1 MKVMVQELTRCILA
15 GCALLAVPLAHA
27 ATAGVPGI
35 GQIRHQL
42 PSTQPMAP
50 SISVPQ
56 IQIPSTPSPSSTSRQ
71 RVLLRG
77 IVITG
82 DTVFP
87 LVALQALVDG
97 AEGHYITLAKMDAL
111 AQRITHYYH
120 DHGYFLSYAYIPPQ
134 TLKHGTVHIAI
145 LEARYGKTT
154 LRNTSRVDDGLL
166 KATLGPIRPGA
177 LVARAP
183 LDSRLMLMST
193 LPGVI
198 VAPAT
203 FQPGA
208 TTGTSDLGI
217 TTTSGPA
224 VTGNVLIDNYGSSY
238 TGREQLGGGL
248 TVNSPLGIG
257 DRLTFQGVTTGRD
270 LNYGRMGYSVPLDGL
285 GTRLGTTYSY
295 LHYRLGNALA
305 NLDAHGSAWVGSL
318 YLSQAFYLTPD
329 SSFYGRLQWEHK
341 GLNDNVGAAHITDNR
356 YINAVRFMLY
366 GNHRDEF
373 LGSGVTSYTASYTSG
388 TLTFSNPAAQTAD
401 FYTAHTQGHF
411 SKWAVDLSRLQSLP
425 LHTTLFLN
433 VDGQRANTNLDSEE
447 QFVLGGAYIM
457 PGYSEGVIAGDSGY
471 AVTAELRH
479 ALPSPLPGKWQG
491 QVFVDHGYVTINE
504 HLWPGFSGPNNATL
518 TDVGSGVQWTDRGF
532 SSSVVVAWRVGHE
545 SPVLTS
551 QPGVQVWWNAG
562 WAF

>member
-1 MKVMVQELTRCILA
+1 MKVKLHASARRILL
-15 GCALLAVPLAHA
+15 GCAMLGAPLAYA
-27 ATAGVPGI
+27 ATGVPGI

-42 PSTQPMAP
+42 PSTRPIAP
-50 SISVPQ
+50 SVSAPRIR
-56 IQIPSTPSPSSTSRQ
+56 IPSMVSPSSTSRQ

-77 IVITG
+77 IVLTG

-87 LVALQALVDG
+87 LVTLEALVDG
-97 AEGHYITLAKMDAL
+97 AEGHYITLAKMDTL

-120 DHGYFLSYAYIPPQ
+120 QHGYFLSYAYIPPQ
-134 TLKHGTVHIAI
+134 TLKHGTMHIAI

-154 LRNTSRVDDGLL
+154 LRNTSRVHDSLL
-166 KATLGPIRPGA
+166 KATLGPVRPGA
-177 LVARAP
+177 LIARAP

-193 LPGVI
+193 IPGVI

-203 FQPGA
+203 FQPGV

-217 TTTSGPA
+217 TTTAAPA

-270 LNYGRMGYSVPLDGL
+270 LNYGRMGYSVPLDGI
-285 GTRLGTTYSY
+285 GTRLGAIYSY
-295 LHYRLGNALA
+295 LHYQLGNAFADLG
-305 NLDAHGSAWVGSL
+305 AHGSAWVGSL
-318 YLSQAFYLTPD
+318 YLSQAFYLTPT

-341 GLNDNVGAAHITDNR
+341 GLSDNIGAAHITDNR
-356 YINAVRFMLY
+356 YINAVRVLLY
-366 GNHRDEF
+366 GNHRDGF
-373 LGSGVTSYTASYTSG
+373 LGGGITSYTASYTGG
-388 TLTFSNPAAQTAD
+388 TLTFSNAAAQTAD
-401 FYTAHTQGHF
+401 FFTAHTQGYF

-425 LHTTLFLN
+425 LRTTLFLN

-447 QFVLGGAYIM
+447 QFVLGGAYLM

-471 AVTAELRH
+471 VATAELRH

-491 QVFVDHGYVTINE
+491 QVFVDHGYVTLNE
-504 HLWPGFSGPNNATL
+504 HLWPGFSGPNHATL
-518 TDVGSGVQWTDRGF
+518 TDVGSGVQWTDRRF
-532 SSSVVVAWRVGHE
+532 SSSVVVAWRLGRE
-545 SPVLTS
+545 SPVLTN
-551 QPGVQVWWNAG
+551 QRGVQVWWNVG